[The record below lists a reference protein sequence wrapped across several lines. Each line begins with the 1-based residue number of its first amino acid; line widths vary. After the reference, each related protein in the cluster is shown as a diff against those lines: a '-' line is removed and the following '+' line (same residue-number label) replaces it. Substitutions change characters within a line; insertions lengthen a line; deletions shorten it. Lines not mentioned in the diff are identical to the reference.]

1 MQRDAGEINKLFVY
15 GTLMLKFPKNP
26 LFTLLNKHLITRE
39 QAFVNG
45 QLYLLGAYPGM
56 IKRNGKTEGELLTLN
71 NFNELLPVLDEY
83 EEFYANQ
90 SERSLYVREITFAS
104 TKDEKVHKCWTY
116 WYQKEV
122 NPNDY
127 IVSGRFW

>member
-1 MQRDAGEINKLFVY
+1 MQRDAGEINKIFVY
-15 GTLMLKFPKNP
+15 GTLMLRFPENP
-26 LFTLLNKHLITRE
+26 FYTLLHKHLMMRE
-39 QAFVNG
+39 QAYVNG
-45 QLYLLGAYPGM
+45 RLYLLGSYPGM
-56 IKRNGKTEGELLTLN
+56 IKGDGITAGELLTLN

-90 SERSLYVREITFAS
+90 PERSLYVRELTFAR
-104 TKDEKVHKCWTY
+104 TRDEKAHTCWTY